1 MKSMARSVGVRVS
14 VLAMVSVSDMVASL
28 AEVLASERGGGTS
41 FWLGQPIMVIKAG
54 NNAE

>member
-1 MKSMARSVGVRVS
+1 
-14 VLAMVSVSDMVASL
+14 MVASL